1 MCSWGLVSMT
11 LFYALMIIIF
21 RISFSLY
28 CYLFTSD
35 NVDHHHH
42 LPHDYSRYR
51 RITSNLAIT
60 THDHRCRVQLKGKV
74 QDVAG
79 LLKKKLSRRNAEEE
93 THMFLELQQMM
104 IARQLINMY

>member
-21 RISFSLY
+21 RISFSL
-28 CYLFTSD
+28 CCLYLRLIMSITTII
-35 NVDHHHH
+35 H

-51 RITSNLAIT
+51 RIISNLAIT
-60 THDHRCRVQLKGKV
+60 THDHRWRVQLKGKV

-93 THMFLELQQMM
+93 THMFLEQMM